1 MTATPTRQFAP
12 GLFILLVLFAAF
24 SRLIPHPS
32 NFTPIGGLALF
43 GAAYFG
49 RKYWAIL
56 VPALALY
63 LSSLVLDN
71 TLYAQYY
78 EGFVWFSNPFVYLAF
93 GLIAL
98 FGLGIFSKISTPRIL
113 GGALGASAIFFLV
126 SNFGSWLGNPMYA
139 QDFSGLMAAFAA
151 GLPFLRNTILGDLL
165 YTGVLFGAY
174 QWYLSNRTV
183 AVAK

>member
-1 MTATPTRQFAP
+1 MTTTPTRPFAP
-12 GLFILLVLFAAF
+12 GFFLLLVLFAAF
-24 SRLIPHPS
+24 SRLIPHPY
-32 NFTPIGGLALF
+32 NFTPIGGMALF

-49 RKYWAIL
+49 RKYWALL

-63 LSSLVLDN
+63 LSSLLLDN

-78 EGFVWFSNPFVYLAF
+78 DGFVWFSNPFVYFAF

-98 FGLGIFSKISTPRIL
+98 FGLGMLQKITTIRVL

-126 SNFGSWLGNPMYA
+126 SNFGAWLGSPMYP
-139 QDFSGLMAAFAA
+139 QDFNGLMAAYAA
-151 GLPFLRNTILGDLL
+151 GLPFLRNTLLGDLV

-174 QWYLSNRTV
+174 QWYLSTRQT
-183 AVAK
+183 AVAR